1 MRCLVAFVPDA
12 AAEGLLEAL
21 FAAGAGALGNYDRCA
36 FSARGQ
42 GRFRP
47 LAGSSPAVGE
57 PPREGEAA
65 AADVFVDET
74 RLELLVPD
82 DRVEAVAAALRAA
95 HPYET
100 PAFYFLAAELP
111 PAADAVR
118 RDGS

>member
-1 MRCLVAFVPDA
+1 MRYLVVFVPDA

-36 FSARGQ
+36 FAVRGQ

-57 PPREGEAA
+57 PPRDGEAA
-65 AADVFVDET
+65 SADVFVAET

-82 DRVEAVAAALRAA
+82 DRVDAVTTALRAA

-100 PAFYFLAAELP
+100 PAFYFLIAETP
-111 PAADAVR
+111 HE
-118 RDGS
+118 

>member
-1 MRCLVAFVPDA
+1 MRYLVAFVPDA

-21 FAAGAGALGNYDRCA
+21 FAAGAGAFGTYDRCA

-47 LAGSSPAVGE
+47 LAGSSPALGD
-57 PPREGEAA
+57 PPPPGAA
-65 AADVFVDET
+65 AGGDVFVAET

-111 PAADAVR
+111 PAAGAAR
-118 RDGS
+118 NGGS